1 MLNRISLIIINS
13 FNYIDGGFWREREE
27 SINYLIYI
35 FLLLS
40 SRDPNSGDTPVDW
53 PLYKPMERQYL
64 NFDFE
69 LSVNKD
75 FHVEATK
82 IFQPELRELFVN
94 DREEL

>member
-1 MLNRISLIIINS
+1 MERKKKASII
-13 FNYIDGGFWREREE
+13 W
-27 SINYLIYI
+27 YI

-94 DREEL
+94 DREELWRRDVV

>member
-1 MLNRISLIIINS
+1 MTA
-13 FNYIDGGFWREREE
+13 FFGEKEK
-27 SINYLIYI
+27 SINYLIY

-94 DREEL
+94 DREELWRRDVV